1 MEKAVAGYEA
11 FLRARAHSP
20 HTVAAYVA
28 DVRRFMAFVLGQGR
42 AGSWEQVDGATVR
55 AFLAQELKTKGRA
68 SVARRLMSL
77 RSFFD
82 ELRERGLVAANPARL
97 VRAPKQDQ
105 PLPRRLSVDEAF
117 HLVEAPGRKRKGA
130 AGMAG
135 DEAGEGARE
144 DSRAEAARLRDAAML
159 ELMYSSGLRVSELT
173 GLDLTDLR
181 LDLGL
186 VMVQRGKGGRDRLV
200 PVGGKAQEAIL
211 AWLEARPGLLKPGAA
226 GDEEPALFLN
236 LRGGRITPR
245 SVQRMVAGHALEL
258 SVGRK
263 VSPHALRHAM
273 ATHLLEDG
281 ADLRSVQEMLGH
293 KSLGTTQKYTHLT
306 VERLLKV
313 YDQAHPRAGRPLS
326 EGEEEH
332 GGDA

>member
-1 MEKAVAGYEA
+1 MEEAVAGYEA

-28 DVRRFMAFVLGQGR
+28 DTRRFMAFVLERGR
-42 AGSWEQVDGATVR
+42 AVSWDQVDGAAVR
-55 AFLAQELKTKGRA
+55 AFLAQELKSKGRA

-77 RSFFD
+77 RGFFD
-82 ELRERGLVAANPARL
+82 ELRERGLVTANPARL
-97 VRAPKQDQ
+97 VRAPKQDK

-117 HLVEAPGRKRKGA
+117 HLVEAPGRQGE
-130 AGMAG
+130 AGG
-135 DEAGEGARE
+135 EAGEGAQE
-144 DSRAEAARLRDAAML
+144 DPRAGAARLRDAAML

-173 GLDLTDLR
+173 GLDVIDLR

-186 VMVQRGKGGRDRLV
+186 VQVQRGKGGRDRLV
-200 PVGGKAQEAIL
+200 PVGGKAQEAIN
-211 AWLEARPGLLKPGAA
+211 AWLAARPSLLKPAGA
-226 GDEEPALFLN
+226 GDDEEPALFLN

-245 SVQRMVAGHALEL
+245 SVQRMVAGHALDL

-263 VSPHALRHAM
+263 VSPHVLRHAM

-313 YDQAHPRAGRPLS
+313 YDQAHPRAGRPLG
-326 EGEEEH
+326 EGEDEH

>member
-1 MEKAVAGYEA
+1 MEEAVAGYQA
-11 FLRARAHSP
+11 FLQARAHSP

-28 DVRRFMAFVLGQGR
+28 DVRRLLAFVLARGR
-42 AGSWEQVDGATVR
+42 AVSWDQVDGATVR

-82 ELRERGLVAANPARL
+82 ELKERGLVAANPARL
-97 VRAPKQDQ
+97 VRAPKQDK

-117 HLVEAPGRKRKGA
+117 HLVEAPGRKRMGA
-130 AGMAG
+130 AGQ
-135 DEAGEGARE
+135 EAGQGAGE
-144 DSRAEAARLRDAAML
+144 DAGEDPLAEAARLRDAAML

-173 GLDLTDLR
+173 GLDVTHLR

-200 PVGGKAQEAIL
+200 PVGGKAQEAIV
-211 AWLEARPGLLKPGAA
+211 AWLKARPGLLKPGGA
-226 GDEEPALFLN
+226 EESAMFLN

-313 YDQAHPRAGRPLS
+313 YDLAHPRAGRPLS
-326 EGEEEH
+326 EGEDEH

>member
-1 MEKAVAGYEA
+1 MEEAVAGYEA
-11 FLRARAHSP
+11 FLRARANSP
-20 HTVAAYVA
+20 HTVVAYVA
-28 DVRRFMAFVLGQGR
+28 DVRRFLAFVTGR
-42 AGSWEQVDGATVR
+42 RSAGSWEQADGAMVR
-55 AFLAQELKTKGRA
+55 AFLAQELKNKGRA

-82 ELRERGLVAANPARL
+82 ALKERGLVSANPARL
-97 VRAPKQDQ
+97 VHTPRQDK

-117 HLVEAPGRKRKGA
+117 HLVESPARKRS
-130 AGMAG
+130 
-135 DEAGEGARE
+135 EREGAGAGT
-144 DSRAEAARLRDAAML
+144 DFRAEAASLRDAAML

-173 GLDLTDLR
+173 GLDVNGLR

-186 VMVQRGKGGRDRLV
+186 VHVQRGKGGRDRLV

-211 AWLEARPGLLKPGAA
+211 AWLGVRPTLLKVG
-226 GDEEPALFLN
+226 GEDESALFLN
-236 LRGGRITPR
+236 LRGGRLTPR
-245 SVQRMVAGHALEL
+245 SVQRMVAGHALDL

-306 VERLLKV
+306 VGRLLKV
-313 YDQAHPRAGRPLS
+313 YDKAHPRAGRPLC
-326 EGEEEH
+326 EGE
-332 GGDA
+332 